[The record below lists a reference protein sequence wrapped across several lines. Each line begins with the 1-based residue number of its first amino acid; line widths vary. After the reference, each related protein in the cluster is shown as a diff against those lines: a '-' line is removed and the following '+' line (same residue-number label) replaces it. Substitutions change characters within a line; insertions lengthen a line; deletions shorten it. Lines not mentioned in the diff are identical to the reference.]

1 MISDFYG
8 ANADMNVMIRRC
20 LTEKLGLIQDCTKL
34 LITFSE
40 KQREWKW
47 IAEIP
52 QTLHVMCDRGDRGV
66 TKFVTAMLEILS
78 KRWRTL
84 DLISIMQEVQR
95 TEFHAGFLEITIND
109 RLSTLPRLQ
118 KKENP

>member
-1 MISDFYG
+1 M
-8 ANADMNVMIRRC
+8 
-20 LTEKLGLIQDCTKL
+20 EKLGLIQDYTKL

-40 KQREWKW
+40 QQRERKW
-47 IAEIP
+47 SADIP
-52 QTLHVMCDRGDRGV
+52 ETLHVMCDRGDRGV
-66 TKFVTAMLEILS
+66 TKFVSTMLEILS

-95 TEFHAGFLEITIND
+95 TEFHAGFLEIAIND

-118 KKENP
+118 KTKEDHNIME